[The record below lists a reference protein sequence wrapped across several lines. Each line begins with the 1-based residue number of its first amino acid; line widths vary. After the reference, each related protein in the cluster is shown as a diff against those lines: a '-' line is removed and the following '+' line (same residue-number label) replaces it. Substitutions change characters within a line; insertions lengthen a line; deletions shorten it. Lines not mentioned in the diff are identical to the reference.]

1 MTDCL
6 TASLSDDM
14 NSMRGISMRRVGV
27 ALAEV
32 PQLLGIEELAQPRE
46 VMGGQLIMRDDID
59 RNVRHVL
66 SRLQGGDRCDL
77 FSCGVFRTV
86 ELVVAL
92 QVDPKL
98 G

>member
-6 TASLSDDM
+6 TASLSDDT
-14 NSMRGISMRRVGV
+14 NSMPGISMRRVGV

-66 SRLQGGDRCDL
+66 
-77 FSCGVFRTV
+77 
-86 ELVVAL
+86 
-92 QVDPKL
+92 
-98 G
+98 